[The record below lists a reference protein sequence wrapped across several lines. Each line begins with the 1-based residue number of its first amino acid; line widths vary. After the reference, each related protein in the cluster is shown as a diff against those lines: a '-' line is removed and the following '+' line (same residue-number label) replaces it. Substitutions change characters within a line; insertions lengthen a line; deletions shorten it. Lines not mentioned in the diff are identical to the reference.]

1 MQLDRKRQ
9 EFEKRGINV
18 AALSFDPAA
27 VLENFAQRTGV
38 KITLLSDPRSEVI
51 RAFGILNESVPKD
64 HQFYGI
70 PNPGDYLIDE
80 NGVVKA
86 KFFEEKY
93 ADRYTAGQIL
103 IRTLGVDAG
112 AKRTEIETDHLT
124 LTSSAS
130 DEIVRGGNRLA
141 LVLEVDLNDKMHVYA
156 PGVKGY
162 IPIEWTMEAV
172 SGLTEFPASYPE
184 SEMLHLPA
192 IDETVPVYQGR
203 FRVVRDILVGQPK
216 EIQHLLNEKGELL
229 VKGSFRYQAC
239 DDKICFLPKT
249 IPLEWTF
256 RFEEHDRTRAPEEI
270 RRKPGGQ

>member
-1 MQLDRKRQ
+1 MQLDRKRE
-9 EFEKRGINV
+9 EFEKRGIKV
-18 AALSFDPAA
+18 AALSFDPVA

-38 KITLLSDPRSEVI
+38 KITLLSDPQSEVI
-51 RAFGILNESVPKD
+51 RAFGILNETVPKD
-64 HQFYGI
+64 HQFHGI
-70 PNPGDYLIDE
+70 PNPGDYLIDKD
-80 NGVVKA
+80 GVVKA

-103 IRTLGVDAG
+103 IRTLGVDTG

-124 LTSSAS
+124 LASSAS

-141 LVLEVDLNDKMHVYA
+141 LVLEVDLKDKMHVYA

-162 IPIEWTMEAV
+162 IPIEWTMEEV
-172 SGLTEFPASYPE
+172 SGLAGFPASYPE

-192 IDETVPVYQGR
+192 INETVPVYQGR

-229 VKGSFRYQAC
+229 VRGSFRYQAC

-270 RRKPGGQ
+270 RRKAGAQ